1 MYKNFL
7 HYVRENDDM
16 TIMDAENKYGRFVVV
31 SIREYEDVYNRF
43 DGYISCEMQVEY
55 QTYKAKAKVLY
66 QRYVG
71 ALNAYKVMK
80 HNYSEDSPEM
90 RALWRQV
97 SDAHRRYQD
106 AKEHAEKVAPKNI
119 SKVLEARRRDRE
131 TIAKRMEK
139 VND

>member
-1 MYKNFL
+1 MRKNFL
-7 HYVRENDDM
+7 HCVQESDDV
-16 TIMDAENKYGRFVVV
+16 TLMDAENKYGRFIVV
-31 SIREYEDVYNRF
+31 SLRECEDAYNRF
-43 DGYISCEMQVEY
+43 DGYLSCEMQIEY
-55 QTYKAKAKVLY
+55 KTYKAKAKVFY

-97 SDAHRRYQD
+97 CDAHKRYRD

-119 SKVLEARRRDRE
+119 QGVLEARRRDRE